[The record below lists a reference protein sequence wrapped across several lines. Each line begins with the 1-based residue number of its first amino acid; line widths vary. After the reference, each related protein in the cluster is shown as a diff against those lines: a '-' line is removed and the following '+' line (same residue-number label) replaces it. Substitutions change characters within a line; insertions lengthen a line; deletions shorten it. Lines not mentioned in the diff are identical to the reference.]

1 MQRLDEEEARCKRER
16 KNFSVLVGDVDHFKQ
31 YNDAFGHPAGDEVLK
46 AISDIMREAARPID
60 CVARYGGE
68 EFVVMMPDT
77 TATDALEL
85 AEHIRAR
92 VAAKKFTGRKM
103 TLSIGVATFPEDADN
118 AEALIS
124 IADEALYQA
133 KREGRDRAIRAR
145 KLAKTGS

>member
-1 MQRLDEEEARCKRER
+1 
-16 KNFSVLVGDVDHFKQ
+16 V
-31 YNDAFGHPAGDEVLK
+31 
-46 AISDIMREAARPID
+46 D

-77 TATDALEL
+77 GATDALEL

-92 VAAKKFTGRKM
+92 VAAKKYTGRKM
-103 TLSIGVATFPEDADN
+103 TLSIGVATFPEDADT
-118 AEALIS
+118 AEGLIS

>member
-1 MQRLDEEEARCKRER
+1 
-16 KNFSVLVGDVDHFKQ
+16 
-31 YNDAFGHPAGDEVLK
+31 
-46 AISDIMREAARPID
+46 MREAARPVD

-77 TATDALEL
+77 APADALEL

-92 VAAKKFTGRKM
+92 VAAKKFMGRKM
-103 TLSIGVATFPEDADN
+103 TLSIGVATFPEDADS
-118 AEALIS
+118 AEGLIS

-133 KREGRDRAIRAR
+133 KREGRDRSVRAR